1 MRSLPQNL
9 IFDPPWGGAE
19 PMGYQKKVG
28 KLYFMMG
35 ELRFWYILILLMI
48 RMIYQ
53 NIFKEYLSVCLFIV
67 ILDLH
72 YGQSSYIR
80 QELARNI
87 LLVCLLFTRN
97 HDMTALILDKSHIF
111 IHSFSS

>member
-19 PMGYQKKVG
+19 PLGYQKKVR
-28 KLYFMMG
+28 KLYFMVG
-35 ELRFWYILILLMI
+35 ELRFWHISILLMI

-87 LLVCLLFTRN
+87 LLVCLLFTGN
-97 HDMTALILDKSHIF
+97 HD
-111 IHSFSS
+111 SSYT